1 MMRLHHP
8 NPTKDILSPIRSV
21 RDRYRQRVAAS
32 QLESIAKKAHPLLS
46 DSRLLESLTIRLE
59 EKLEN
64 FKNDWE
70 KGCFS

>member
-1 MMRLHHP
+1 
-8 NPTKDILSPIRSV
+8 
-21 RDRYRQRVAAS
+21 
-32 QLESIAKKAHPLLS
+32 LLS

-59 EKLEN
+59 EKLED